1 MCTYIYIYI
10 YIYFVKLGTLQYM
23 LNNKGHTSTNNSK
36 KIRGKEICL
45 LKTVENDCVSIEIQ
59 LFIYLFKI

>member
-1 MCTYIYIYI
+1 
-10 YIYFVKLGTLQYM
+10 M

-59 LFIYLFKI
+59 LILFLNFF